1 MRAAA
6 HPESTRHGRS
16 AQRRHR
22 PRALRTT
29 GGPPNA
35 WLVRL
40 TCAEMAACLGTWR
53 RSREDTARAMV
64 APLRQGKLSHEGFD
78 PPAGFAQDTEP
89 FPVWG

>member
-1 MRAAA
+1 MRAAP
-6 HPESTRHGRS
+6 HPESTRRGRP

-22 PRALRTT
+22 PRALRST
-29 GGPPNA
+29 GCPLNVLLA
-35 WLVRL
+35 RL

-53 RSREDTARAMV
+53 RLREATARALV

-89 FPVWG
+89 IPVWG